1 MRLDAFKDGKTI
13 LDQKVIIMDDLRAN
27 NPELFLANGQM
38 DQAAFDLDIRPNFG
52 VFVRLDQNSISFNM
66 NKCSPLE
73 LIEAGRLL
81 LKESVYAKQ
90 LDLIFSQLDHVICFS
105 RDLMSLEG
113 FRIYRRDQDD
123 L

>member
-1 MRLDAFKDGKTI
+1 MRLDAFKDKETI

-73 LIEAGRLL
+73 LIEVARLL
-81 LKESVYAKQ
+81 LKQNTYSEQ
-90 LDLIFSQLDHVICFS
+90 LALPLSQLEQIICFS
-105 RDLMSLEG
+105 RDFMWLVCTGAPNES
-113 FRIYRRDQDD
+113 
-123 L
+123 